1 MKPLIIV
8 TGKNGQLGWELAQLV
23 PQFQVQFDFV
33 FVDREELDLSNP
45 ASIPDFFK
53 QYQPQYFISCG
64 AYTAVDKAETEKALC
79 YNINAASIGVIASE
93 CAAINCKLITISTD
107 YVFDGNGTSPYL
119 PNQAKQPL
127 NYYGETKAIGED
139 LAFANNPKT
148 IVVRT
153 SWVYSVHGAN
163 FVKTML
169 RLMKERDSL
178 NVVGDQIGSPTY
190 AADLANALMQIVV
203 QLKKGNEHYG
213 YYHYSNDGVISWY
226 DFAEAIKTNAGLTC
240 NVLPI
245 PTTAYP
251 TPAKRP
257 AYSVLD
263 KASIIAD
270 FDVTMMDW
278 QVSLKKCINKLLIN

>member
-1 MKPLIIV
+1 MLPLIII
-8 TGKNGQLGWELAQLV
+8 TGKNGQLGWELSQLA
-23 PQFQVQFDFV
+23 PQFQAQFNFV

-64 AYTAVDKAETEKALC
+64 AYTAVDKAETDRELC
-79 YNINAASIGVIASE
+79 YNINAASVGVIASE
-93 CAAINCKLITISTD
+93 CAAINCRLITISTD
-107 YVFDGNGTSPYL
+107 YVFDGNGISPYL
-119 PNQAKQPL
+119 PNQTKQPL

-139 LAFANNPKT
+139 LAFGNNPKT

-153 SWVYSVHGAN
+153 SWVYSVYGAN
-163 FVKTML
+163 FVKTMM
-169 RLMKERDSL
+169 RLMQDRDSL
-178 NVVGDQIGSPTY
+178 NVVGDQVGSPTY

-203 QLKKGNEHYG
+203 QLQSGNEHYG
-213 YYHYSNDGVISWY
+213 NYHYSNDGVISWY

-240 NVLPI
+240 NLTAI

-263 KASIIAD
+263 KTSIVAD
-270 FDVTMMDW
+270 FGVAMVDW
-278 QVSLKKCINKLLIN
+278 QVSLKKCINQLLVK